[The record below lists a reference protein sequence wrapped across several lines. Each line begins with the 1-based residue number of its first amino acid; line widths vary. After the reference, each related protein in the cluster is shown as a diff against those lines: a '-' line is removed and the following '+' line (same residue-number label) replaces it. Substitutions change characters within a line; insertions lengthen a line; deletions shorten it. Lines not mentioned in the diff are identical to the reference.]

1 MPLVVPVI
9 PLPASAS
16 PTLLASGRTLDA
28 GAAGSREFSEVFR
41 EQASGVRDCVS
52 RIAAAPH
59 ESGKTLGPE
68 LPASKVE
75 SSNNASPR
83 LIEPAEPESDDAA
96 SANSSP
102 KQSQTQSQNPLPASV
117 VGNRAAPP
125 NSSAPVL
132 LTESA
137 SPSSIQLKGPES
149 PSSAQAV
156 PAQHKT
162 KQESPKDKQS
172 GAVNINSPIPDVGPN
187 LAPCNPPAVALSAPP
202 STAKPVPLSSI
213 QQQPASIAGK
223 SPRASAPS
231 ATLSASGADS
241 QVQPAAVEGHAATP
255 PTLSSGEPA
264 SANEDTPHSTP
275 LSSSGSTNITATSL
289 PDGSASP
296 KASSES
302 LSSTP
307 LNSLAPHASHPAEQ
321 GTGGAV
327 PSVPSSA
334 TSADPHSTE
343 AGTASPAAPHLPQL
357 EAATAISPAA
367 APAANAAPNL
377 YDKIDQ
383 GITPLVLH
391 SGPQHVAVGI
401 RDPSLGWVEIKTQS
415 MAGRVD
421 ATLVTSSLQTHASLA
436 SQLPA
441 MAQYLEQRDVRVG
454 TLAVHHEMPNA
465 GAGSSQNTGTGN
477 GSGQAGAGNSGT
489 GPDSNHRGSGSQ
501 GTVDR
506 YTGVSP
512 GIERSFAVPAAAE
525 ENIALRSVSYIS
537 VRA

>member
-1 MPLVVPVI
+1 MPLALPVI

-16 PTLLASGRTLDA
+16 PTLLDSGRTLDA

-41 EQASGVRDCVS
+41 EQASGVQVRVS
-52 RIAAAPH
+52 RIAAASQ
-59 ESGKTLGPE
+59 ESRKTPGPE

-75 SSNNASPR
+75 SSNTACPH
-83 LIEPAEPESDDAA
+83 LTEPAEPESADAA
-96 SANSSP
+96 RASSFP
-102 KQSQTQSQNPLPASV
+102 KRPHAQSQNPLPASV
-117 VGNRAAPP
+117 IGNRAALP
-125 NSSAPVL
+125 NSSPSVL
-132 LTESA
+132 LTESV
-137 SPSSIQLKGPES
+137 SPSPIQTKKPDS
-149 PSSAQAV
+149 PSSAQPAS
-156 PAQHKT
+156 AQHKT
-162 KQESPKDKQS
+162 KQESPEDKQS
-172 GAVNINSPIPDVGPN
+172 DAINSNSPLPDVGLN
-187 LAPCNPPAVALSAPP
+187 LAPCNPRVVALLAPP
-202 STAKPVPLSSI
+202 PVIKSEPISSI
-213 QQQPASIAGK
+213 QLQPASISDKNLQTRAAG
-223 SPRASAPS
+223 AP
-231 ATLSASGADS
+231 LSTEGKDS
-241 QVQPAAVEGHAATP
+241 QAQLAVVEGHAATP
-255 PTLSSGEPA
+255 PTLSRGEPA
-264 SANEDTPHSTP
+264 SANEDTARSAP
-275 LSSSGSTNITATSL
+275 SSSNGTASKTDPSP

-302 LSSTP
+302 PSTS

-321 GTGGAV
+321 GTGSAV

-441 MAQYLEQRDVRVG
+441 MTQYLEQRDVRVG

>member
-16 PTLLASGRTLDA
+16 PTLLAAGRTLDA

-52 RIAAAPH
+52 RIAAAPQ
-59 ESGKTLGPE
+59 ESSQALEPPF
-68 LPASKVE
+68 PALKVE

-137 SPSSIQLKGPES
+137 SPSSTQLKGPES

-172 GAVNINSPIPDVGPN
+172 GAIKSNSPIPDVGPN
-187 LAPCNPPAVALSAPP
+187 LTSCNPTVVALSALPP
-202 STAKPVPLSSI
+202 TAKPKPLSSI
-213 QQQPASIAGK
+213 QQQLASIPDK
-223 SPRASAPS
+223 NPRTSAASAS
-231 ATLSASGADS
+231 LSASGADS
-241 QVQPAAVEGHAATP
+241 QAQLAVVEGHAATS
-255 PTLSSGEPA
+255 PTVSSGEP
-264 SANEDTPHSTP
+264 T
-275 LSSSGSTNITATSL
+275 SGSHDTAHSDPLNSNGAANKTATSP

-302 LSSTP
+302 PSTS

-321 GTGGAV
+321 GTGSAV

-441 MAQYLEQRDVRVG
+441 MTQYLEQRDVRVG